1 MREGYFNDNDS
12 GDGNKETTDNDQ
24 KEQNLLRIHQSKW
37 QQQLLARYG
46 NTISLIDATKLLDLD
61 TELKRLVQEFRAG
74 LPQEEQLI
82 FQPATISRA
91 VVKKRKYARI
101 KSKLSCSKVP
111 TQNPRGGKRQTQ
123 SFVTELEL
131 RPTVYGRYKKYTFTK

>member
-1 MREGYFNDNDS
+1 MREGYFNGNDS

-82 FQPATISRA
+82 FRPATISRV

-111 TQNPRGGKRQTQ
+111 NTKPKGRKKADSKFRNGVGA
-123 SFVTELEL
+123 EADCL
-131 RPTVYGRYKKYTFTK
+131 RKV